1 MGSGCG
7 TIDSTVASNS
17 RELGFEYG
25 HRQLLLNNYLLLTLC
40 TTKRQK

>member
-17 RELGFEYG
+17 RELGFEY
-25 HRQLLLNNYLLLTLC
+25 RLKES
-40 TTKRQK
+40 TTQSNVLKLGSSL